1 MASGSVFVRKISGL
15 NSEKQKKPE
24 SFRKLRCPV
33 LSNQSVLESSN
44 RKESYGVPDLS
55 FIQRKTSINRELCIY
70 GVMHNKILSFRY
82 IYIFAKHKT
91 CMNFKFTLWKS
102 IASIV
107 GGIILGYLSE
117 GLLMR
122 SPTCELGATSCPPV
136 TDYSLIFMGGF
147 ILLIYLIWSLVQ
159 KK

>member
-1 MASGSVFVRKISGL
+1 
-15 NSEKQKKPE
+15 
-24 SFRKLRCPV
+24 
-33 LSNQSVLESSN
+33 
-44 RKESYGVPDLS
+44 
-55 FIQRKTSINRELCIY
+55 
-70 GVMHNKILSFRY
+70 
-82 IYIFAKHKT
+82 
-91 CMNFKFTLWKS
+91 MNFKFTLWKS

>member
-1 MASGSVFVRKISGL
+1 
-15 NSEKQKKPE
+15 
-24 SFRKLRCPV
+24 
-33 LSNQSVLESSN
+33 
-44 RKESYGVPDLS
+44 
-55 FIQRKTSINRELCIY
+55 
-70 GVMHNKILSFRY
+70 
-82 IYIFAKHKT
+82 
-91 CMNFKFTLWKS
+91 MNFKFTLWKS

-147 ILLIYLIWSLVQ
+147 ILLIYLLFWAKKIVLIFLSIFQNLKLNPKGRCLRQ
-159 KK
+159 KLNSTIKPYPAATFYVPATLK